1 MNDEISLKEAL
12 TIIEAKDQEGFPIP
26 FKISFRTL
34 QRNSKTGGRLTTYL
48 GATILTSVPKQRKS
62 NKAILEDLQKPE
74 RAIKKPNHSTNRT
87 RNIQKANGEI
97 AKIHIRL
104 IDSINNKK
112 VVY

>member
-1 MNDEISLKEAL
+1 MNDTIGLKEAL
-12 TIIEAKDQEGFPIP
+12 HIIEQKDSDGFPIP

-34 QRNSKTGGRLTTYL
+34 QRNSKTGGRLVTYI

-62 NKAILEDLQKPE
+62 NKQIIEDLQKPE
-74 RAIKKPNHSTNRT
+74 RANKKPNHSANRT